1 MENSKIDN
9 FLEMLDGILTHSKEN
24 PNMVNELLLNAANKK
39 DNKKPRTWYL
49 TNNELEKLP
58 PEKRSY
64 FGRTPM
70 RIYYKKY
77 SKYTYGYEIRFRRKG
92 FNVYSSSKN
101 LDEAKRKFI
110 LFLKDATPTKDKSKN
125 IRNFTSF
132 AKYYFETFRKRKVA
146 PKTYQN
152 DLLRLK
158 KYLLPY
164 FGEQPLHEIQP
175 LQCQELI
182 DSIKLKGK
190 HKTAEEIYSLM
201 SIIFRA
207 AIDHD
212 FLSKNPLNIV
222 ILENYEREHGKALTK
237 EEEIILFRAT
247 ENTEY
252 QLMFA
257 LSLYTGMRPNELET
271 ARREGDFIVC
281 RNSKR
286 KNGKIEYKKI
296 PITPMLRPFIKDI
309 QDFTFY
315 KAYTLRTKF
324 NSILPNHKLYDL
336 RTTFYSRCIECNVSE
351 VAQKL
356 FAGHSLGALGNAYTD
371 VSDEYLLKEGEKINY

>member
-1 MENSKIDN
+1 
-9 FLEMLDGILTHSKEN
+9 
-24 PNMVNELLLNAANKK
+24 
-39 DNKKPRTWYL
+39 
-49 TNNELEKLP
+49 LEKLP

-125 IRNFTSF
+125 IRNFTGF
-132 AKYYFETFRKRKVA
+132 AKYYFETFRKRRVA

-164 FGEQPLHEIQP
+164 IGEQPLHEIQP

-222 ILENYEREHGKALTK
+222 FLKIFDRRTLTK
-237 EEEIILFRAT
+237 
-247 ENTEY
+247 
-252 QLMFA
+252 
-257 LSLYTGMRPNELET
+257 
-271 ARREGDFIVC
+271 
-281 RNSKR
+281 
-286 KNGKIEYKKI
+286 
-296 PITPMLRPFIKDI
+296 
-309 QDFTFY
+309 
-315 KAYTLRTKF
+315 
-324 NSILPNHKLYDL
+324 
-336 RTTFYSRCIECNVSE
+336 
-351 VAQKL
+351 
-356 FAGHSLGALGNAYTD
+356 
-371 VSDEYLLKEGEKINY
+371 